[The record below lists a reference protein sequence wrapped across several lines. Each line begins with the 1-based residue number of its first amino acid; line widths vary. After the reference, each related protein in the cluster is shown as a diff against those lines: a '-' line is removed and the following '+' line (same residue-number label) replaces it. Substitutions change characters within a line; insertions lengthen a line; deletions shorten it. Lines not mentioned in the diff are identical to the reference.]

1 MPVLRIRSRPA
12 HVLLTLLAAGA
23 APSGAHA
30 QVEVQAVLD
39 GQVLLGDSAM
49 RVGTVVLHRVSD
61 IEQGEIDSTRVANGE
76 FSFTLPGVPN
86 PAMGD
91 IYFASVRHQGV
102 MYFGPPI
109 TQAIDLDSAYVIQAW
124 DTLLA
129 PTEGTDVALGGRT
142 LFVDPQD
149 ATWTVT
155 DVFQLRNDADRT
167 IVARPGGR
175 VWTYPLPPAATDV
188 VTGEGEMSADV
199 ITYDS
204 GSLVVRGALP
214 PGERIFVARYTL
226 ASLEV
231 TIPTPGTTELF
242 DVLVREP
249 APALDVPGLAPAEGV
264 QTESGATYRRYA
276 GENIAT
282 PSVEI
287 ALGEETAPPPVEWI
301 AVILAGILAV
311 GGILALRSRSAPRA
325 AAAAR
330 SGTREDL
337 LLEVAR
343 LDEDFQRQSSPT
355 EAVTQ
360 EYRARR
366 AALLQRLRERT

>member
-1 MPVLRIRSRPA
+1 MPVLPIGSRPA
-12 HVLLTLLAAGA
+12 HVLLAVLAAVA
-23 APSGAHA
+23 VPVGAHA
-30 QVEVQAVLD
+30 QIEAHAVLA
-39 GQVLLGDSAM
+39 GQVVLGDSAM
-49 RVGTVVLHRVSD
+49 RAGTVVLHRVSD
-61 IEQGEIDSTRVANGE
+61 IQQGEIDSTRVANGA

-102 MYFGPPI
+102 MYFGPAI
-109 TQAIDLDSAYVIQAW
+109 TQAIDLDSAYVIQAY

-129 PTEGTDVALGGRT
+129 PAEGTDIVLEGRT
-142 LFVDPQD
+142 LFIDPQEQS
-149 ATWTVT
+149 WTVT
-155 DVFQLRNDADRT
+155 DVFQLRNDIDRT

-188 VTGEGEMSADV
+188 VTGEGEMSPDV

-204 GSLVVRGALP
+204 GSLVVRGAIP
-214 PGERIFVARYTL
+214 PGERLFVARYTL
-226 ASLEV
+226 SSLEV
-231 TIPTPGTTELF
+231 EIPTPGTTQLF

-249 APALDVPGLAPAEGV
+249 SPALDVAGLTPAEGV

-276 GENIAT
+276 GENIAMA
-282 PSVEI
+282 SVQI
-287 ALGEETAPPPVEWI
+287 TMGEETSPPPVQWI
-301 AVILAGILAV
+301 AVILAAILTA
-311 GGILALRSRSAPRA
+311 GGILALRSRSASRA
-325 AAAAR
+325 PAAAR

-343 LDEDFQRQSSPT
+343 LDEDYQRQSSPT
-355 EAVTQ
+355 DAVTQ

-366 AALLQRLRERT
+366 AALLQRLRERA

>member
-1 MPVLRIRSRPA
+1 MPVLRLRSRPA
-12 HVLLTLLAAGA
+12 HVLLALLAAGA
-23 APSGAHA
+23 APPDAHA

-39 GQVLLGDSAM
+39 GQVLLADSAM
-49 RVGTVVLHRVSD
+49 RSGTVVLHRVSD
-61 IEQGEIDSTRVANGE
+61 IQQGEIDSTRVANGA
-76 FSFTLPGVPN
+76 FAFTLPGVPN

-129 PTEGTDVALGGRT
+129 PAEGMDVALGGRT
-142 LFVDPQD
+142 LFIDAQD
-149 ATWTVT
+149 ATWTIT
-155 DVFQLRNDADRT
+155 DVFELRNDADRT

-188 VTGEGEMSADV
+188 VTGEDEMSADV

-214 PGERIFVARYTL
+214 PGERLFVARYTL

-231 TIPTPGTTELF
+231 TIPTPGTTELL

-249 APALDVPGLAPAEGV
+249 APALDVAGLTPAEGV

-282 PSVEI
+282 PAVVI
-287 ALGEETAPPPVEWI
+287 TLGEETSPPPVQWI
-301 AVILAGILAV
+301 AVILASILAV
-311 GGILALRSRSAPRA
+311 GGILALRTRSRAP
-325 AAAAR
+325 AAAR

-343 LDEDFQRQSSPT
+343 LDEDYQRHSSPT

-366 AALLQRLRERT
+366 AALLQRLRERA